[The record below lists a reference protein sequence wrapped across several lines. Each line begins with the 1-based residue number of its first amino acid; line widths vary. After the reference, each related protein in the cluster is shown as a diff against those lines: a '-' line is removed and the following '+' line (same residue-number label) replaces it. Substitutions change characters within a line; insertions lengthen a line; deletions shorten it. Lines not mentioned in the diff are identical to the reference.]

1 MPRSNNSTKTTFK
14 YDGTQSVPRDV
25 EYAETLPGV
34 KKIAARAFQGCT
46 KLKWFICH
54 EGVEMIEKRAFNDCR
69 SLERFTCPSTLAD
82 IGNGA
87 FLGCHELKEVVLN
100 EGLEKIGGYAFIR
113 CPSLERFTCPSTLAD
128 IGNGAF
134 LGCHELKEVVL
145 NEGLEKIGARAFIR
159 CLSLGG
165 LKFPSISKHLG
176 MVDCESDKADIL
188 TAINGTSH
196 VSMVEGEVLISGAPL
211 EGGNNWMVCKGNI
224 ERIRHLIALV
234 KLKEATTVF
243 ELALWKEMM
252 MDGRVVGDINR
263 NREAF
268 YIDVPG
274 PIKNAVTQF
283 IPNKQTDDVSDN
295 SLGSSDSDSD
305 GDY

>member
-54 EGVEMIEKRAFNDCR
+54 EGVEMIEERAFNDCR
-69 SLERFTCPSTLAD
+69 
-82 IGNGA
+82 
-87 FLGCHELKEVVLN
+87 
-100 EGLEKIGGYAFIR
+100 
-113 CPSLERFTCPSTLAD
+113 SLERFTCPSTLAD

-165 LKFPSISKHLG
+165 LKFPSISRHLG

-188 TAINGTSH
+188 TAINETPH
-196 VSMVEGEVLISGAPL
+196 VSMVEGDVLISGAPL
-211 EGGNNWMVCKGNI
+211 DGGNNWMTCK
-224 ERIRHLIALV
+224 ESLVRILRAIANV

-243 ELALWKEMM
+243 ELALWKEKMLE
-252 MDGRVVGDINR
+252 GSVVGDGSR
-263 NREAF
+263 NREACC
-268 YIDVPG
+268 IDVPG
-274 PIKNAVTQF
+274 RVKHAIMQF
-283 IPNKQTDDVSDN
+283 FPAN
-295 SLGSSDSDSD
+295 S
-305 GDY
+305 